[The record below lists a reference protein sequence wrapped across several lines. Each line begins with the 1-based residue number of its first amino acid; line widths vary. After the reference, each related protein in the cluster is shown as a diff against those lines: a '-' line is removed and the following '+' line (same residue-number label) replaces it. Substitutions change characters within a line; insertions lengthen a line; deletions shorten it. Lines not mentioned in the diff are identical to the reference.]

1 MMIKCKLYQ
10 KKKRKKIMKN
20 ENLFRFFT
28 HLLRKH
34 SISLTSIFVKKHCLS
49 RKFFLLFQSYT
60 YTQQKEKKDDE
71 EKKLFKVLFLYHKTM
86 KKKRQQKIQ
95 TKS

>member
-1 MMIKCKLYQ
+1 
-10 KKKRKKIMKN
+10 MKN

-49 RKFFLLFQSYT
+49 RKFFLLFQSYIRT
-60 YTQQKEKKDDE
+60 HNKKKDE
-71 EKKLFKVLFLYHKTM
+71 EKKLFEVLFLYHKTM
-86 KKKRQQKIQ
+86 KKKT
-95 TKS
+95 TKNPN